1 MLYKFKCKA
10 AADLIMLGEQ
20 GDELLRVVGREPSA
34 QGIFE
39 VAAMPAAIAALEAA
53 VARSEQ
59 APSAVADKG
68 EDEDRA
74 GARAVSLRQRAWPLR
89 ELLRRAHEAQQVVVW
104 GV

>member
-1 MLYKFKCKA
+1 MLYKFKSKA

-20 GDELLRVVGREPSA
+20 GDELLRMVGREPSA

-39 VAAMPAAIAALEAA
+39 VTALPAVIAALEAA

-59 APSAVADKG
+59 APAAAADKG
-68 EDEDRA
+68 EDDGHA